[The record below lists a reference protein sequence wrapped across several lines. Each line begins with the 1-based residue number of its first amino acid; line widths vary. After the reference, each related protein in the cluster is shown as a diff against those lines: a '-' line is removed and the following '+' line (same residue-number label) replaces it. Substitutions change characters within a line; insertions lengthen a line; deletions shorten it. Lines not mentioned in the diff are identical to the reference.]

1 MTRIRAVAAL
11 AAMITALLLQ
21 ATLVAPL
28 TMPVPISLPA
38 LVVAAVALS
47 DGPGAGLSFG
57 FATGLV
63 ADLASA
69 HPAGVLALSWLA
81 VGMLCGLAADG
92 TSVRLDA
99 AVAAAVCTAGSV
111 GTALLLLAT
120 HSAGA
125 TVEQAVHD
133 IVPTLLG
140 NALLALAVVP
150 AVRRCLR
157 NPSLRALRPAPPL
170 TVGTQT

>member
-1 MTRIRAVAAL
+1 MTRLRAIAAL
-11 AAMITALLLQ
+11 TAIITALLLQ
-21 ATLVAPL
+21 ATLVGPL
-28 TMPVPISLPA
+28 TAPVPISLPA

-47 DGPGAGLSFG
+47 DGPGAGLSLG

-69 HPAGVLALSWLA
+69 HPAGVLALAWLV
-81 VGMLCGLAADG
+81 VGLVCGLGADG

-99 AVAAAVCTAGSV
+99 AIAAGVCTAVSV
-111 GTALLLLAT
+111 GVALLLLVT

-125 TVEQAVHD
+125 TTAQTVHD
-133 IVPTLLG
+133 VIPTLLG
-140 NALLALAVVP
+140 NALLALVVVP
-150 AVRRCLR
+150 LVRRCLR

-170 TVGTQT
+170 VLDGSR

>member
-1 MTRIRAVAAL
+1 MNRLRITAAL
-11 AAMITALLLQ
+11 AAIITALLLQ

-28 TMPVPISLPA
+28 TLPVPVSLPA
-38 LVVAAVALS
+38 LLVAAVALS

-69 HPAGVLALSWLA
+69 HPAGVLALSWLV
-81 VGMLCGLAADG
+81 VGLVCGLAADG

-99 AVAAAVCTAGSV
+99 AIAAGVCTAVSV
-111 GTALLLLAT
+111 GTALLLLVT

-125 TVEQAVHD
+125 TLGQTVHD
-133 IVPTLLG
+133 VVPTLLG
-140 NALLALAVVP
+140 NALLALVVVP
-150 AVRRCLR
+150 FVGRALR
-157 NPSLRALRPAPPL
+157 NPSLRALAVAPPL
-170 TVGTQT
+170 RVDAQR